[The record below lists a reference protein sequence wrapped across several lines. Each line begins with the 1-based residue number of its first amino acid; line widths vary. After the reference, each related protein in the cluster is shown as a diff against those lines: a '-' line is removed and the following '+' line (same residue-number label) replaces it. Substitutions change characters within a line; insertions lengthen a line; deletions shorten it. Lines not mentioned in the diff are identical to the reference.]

1 MLSLNTNKIYLH
13 SKPVNMHKS
22 FEGLSAVVQQ
32 SFPGELYSGAYF
44 VFLNK
49 SSKCM
54 KVLAWDGDG
63 YAIYYKR
70 LEKGKFIINSNGK
83 CTLTR
88 REFLMLFEGVK
99 PKYLDNRFKFEK
111 ESKI

>member
-1 MLSLNTNKIYLH
+1 MLSLNANKIYLH

-49 SSKCM
+49 NSKCM
-54 KVLAWDGDG
+54 KVLVWDGDG

-70 LEKGKFIINSNGK
+70 LEKGKFIINNNGN
-83 CTLTR
+83 CSLTR

-99 PKYLDNRFKFEK
+99 AKYLDNRFSLKK
-111 ESKI
+111 G